1 MSYYEKEKQRY
12 LNNIIEI
19 LNTADLWVLDQ
30 IFRFSVNMTKP
41 DGEHKET
48 TKQER
53 TEEHRCNIIR
63 MLYDLDN
70 ADVLNY
76 VRIIIEDIVK
86 ERGIEV

>member
-1 MSYYEKEKQRY
+1 MSNEK
-12 LNNIIEI
+12 IEYFNKIFQI
-19 LNTADLWVLDQ
+19 LQVADLWTVDQ
-30 IFRFSVNMTKP
+30 IYRFSVNMTKP
-41 DGEHKET
+41 DGEHEET

-63 MLYDLDN
+63 MLYDLEN

>member
-1 MSYYEKEKQRY
+1 MGVR
-12 LNNIIEI
+12 
-19 LNTADLWVLDQ
+19 
-30 IFRFSVNMTKP
+30 P
-41 DGEHKET
+41 DFPLFGQYDEAGREHEET

-63 MLYDLDN
+63 MLYDLEN